1 MDIAPHLDEL
11 GYCPF
16 AMLTGKP
23 CILCGGSR
31 AVQAL
36 AKGHVYEAYQ
46 FNVSVL
52 LLVFVLGLF
61 VAKRGYLLYKSK
73 DFRIIY
79 PGHLVNELG
88 DLIRHRYR
96 LAIFLGLLWWLWNIQ
111 RW

>member
-16 AMLTGKP
+16 AMATGKP

-31 AVQAL
+31 AVLAL
-36 AKGHVYEAYQ
+36 ARGRVYEAYQ

-52 LLVFVLGLF
+52 LLVFVLCLF
-61 VAKRGYLLYKSK
+61 VAKRGYSVFKSK
-73 DFRIIY
+73 EMRIVY
-79 PGHLVNELG
+79 PGYLVNELG
-88 DLIRHRYR
+88 DVIRRNYR
-96 LAIFLGLLWWLWNIQ
+96 LTIFLGLIWWLWNIQ

>member
-16 AMLTGKP
+16 ALVTGKP

-31 AVQAL
+31 AVLAL
-36 AKGHVYEAYQ
+36 ARGHVYEAYQ

-52 LLVFVLGLF
+52 LLVLVVFLF
-61 VAKRGYLLYKSK
+61 TAKRTHSVIKSK
-73 DFRIIY
+73 DMRIVY
-79 PGHLVNELG
+79 PGFLVNELG
-88 DLIRHRYR
+88 DVIRRNYR
-96 LAIFLGLLWWLWNIQ
+96 FTIFLGLLWWLWNIQ